1 MRIPTLLSHVLGIG
15 FLLTLGCASTNA
27 IENLR
32 ASDAPLP
39 PFDTIVVETA
49 SDVSGTDKERNLL
62 QFTIVSGLTQSGK
75 FGQVEVEAP
84 ADTTPHLTVTAR
96 IKDLYGVSDLARL
109 LVGAF
114 AGRASIAVDVDVR
127 DRPDGDPIET
137 FTAIGKSSG
146 GWTGAGGT
154 DQAVQR
160 AGERIVNQI
169 LERRS

>member
-1 MRIPTLLSHVLGIG
+1 LRTSVLSSTALGIVG
-15 FLLTLGCASTNA
+15 LFALGCASTNA
-27 IENLR
+27 IENLH
-32 ASDAPLP
+32 ASDAPFPSHDL
-39 PFDTIVVETA
+39 IVVQTA

-75 FGQVEVEAP
+75 FGQVEVGAP
-84 ADTTPHLTVTAR
+84 ADTSPHLTVTAR
-96 IKDLYGVSDLARL
+96 IKDLYGVSDVARL

-114 AGRASIAVDVDVR
+114 AGRASIVVDVDVR
-127 DRPDGDPIET
+127 DRPDGEPIET

-160 AGERIVNQI
+160 AGERIVDRI